1 MKDNIIKWTKEFLPY
16 VLIIILVLL
25 IKQFVFTNV
34 MVHGD
39 SMYPTLHN
47 KDLMIL
53 NKLSMKTGKL
63 KRFDIVVVDAM
74 NEKIIKRVIG
84 LPGETVEYKN
94 NKLYINGKVVKDKYN
109 INNATQ
115 DFGKVILDKDEYFVL
130 GDNRAVSIDSRR
142 LGPIPKKDILG
153 KAKLV
158 IFPFNRFG
166 IK

>member
-1 MKDNIIKWTKEFLPY
+1 MNKDNIIKGIKELIPY
-16 VLIIILVLL
+16 VLIIIVVLL

-53 NKLSMKTGKL
+53 NKASVRLGKI
-63 KRFDIVVVDAM
+63 KRFDIVVIDAM

-84 LPGETVEYKN
+84 LPGETIEYN
-94 NKLYINGKVVKDKYN
+94 NGKLYINNKVVEDKYN
-109 INNATQ
+109 DGTTF
-115 DFGKVILDKDEYFVL
+115 DFKKVVLGEDEYFVL

-166 IK
+166 VK

>member
-1 MKDNIIKWTKEFLPY
+1 MNKENIIKWTKEFLPY
-16 VLIIILVLL
+16 VLIIIAVLL
-25 IKQFVFTNV
+25 IKHFVFTNV

-47 KDLMIL
+47 KDIMIL
-53 NKLSMKTGKL
+53 NKISMKTGKI

-84 LPGETVEYKN
+84 LPGETVEYKDG
-94 NKLYINGKVVKDKYN
+94 KLYIDGKETEDKYN
-109 INNATQ
+109 DGKTL
-115 DFGKVILDKDEYFVL
+115 DFTEVALGDDEYFVL
-130 GDNRAVSIDSRR
+130 GDNRAISVDSRR
-142 LGPIPKKDILG
+142 LGAIPKKKILG

-158 IFPFNRFG
+158 IFPFTRFG